1 MVNKKIDLKHQARRK
16 SIKEGIFAT
25 ARTSF
30 GDYYISPF
38 AIAIN
43 TSNSIVAMLTSL
55 SGLLG
60 PLSQT
65 LSPKTT
71 KNLTRKKV
79 VSRSVFLEALTW
91 IPIIIL
97 AILYYKGIMINLL
110 PIMLLISY
118 CLFTILSNISTPAW
132 FSWMGDIVDANYRG
146 RWFSKRNLITGFVSI
161 IIALVSSIFLDYFK
175 KNDLVMFGFIILF
188 GLAMISRLISWK
200 ILKKQYEPVQKTIER
215 KREPFFK
222 FLKNAPKN
230 NFGKFVLFRSSLAF
244 SAAIC
249 SPLLGVYLLR
259 NLNLSYINYMIVIMG
274 GTFVSLFT
282 LEIWGK
288 FADKYGNYKAI
299 VISSIFIPVL
309 PILWI
314 LYKSPVYLVLIPSVI
329 EGIVWAGLLLAAGNF
344 IYDNV
349 STEKRA
355 QAISYYNMMWGIG
368 VFLGASIGAILVG
381 IIKTPSLE
389 PVIIVFIISAV
400 IRTIVVIFWLP
411 KFKEIKKTEKFK
423 LTSAI
428 KYIIKREA
436 RTTIKEE
443 VHQLMTIKKYLKP

>member
-1 MVNKKIDLKHQARRK
+1 MVNKQIDLKHQARRK
-16 SIKEGIFAT
+16 SIKEGIFST
-25 ARTSF
+25 ARTYF

-55 SGLLG
+55 TGLLG

-65 LSPKTT
+65 LSPKPTRE
-71 KNLTRKKV
+71 LTRKKI

-97 AILYYKGIMINLL
+97 AILYYKGIMLNLL
-110 PIMLLISY
+110 PIILLISY
-118 CLFTILSNISTPAW
+118 CLFIILANLSTPAW
-132 FSWMGDIVDANYRG
+132 FSWMGDIVDAKYRG
-146 RWFSKRNLITGFVSI
+146 RWFSKRNLITGFISI

-175 KNDLVMFGFIILF
+175 KNNLVMFGFITLF
-188 GLAMISRLISWK
+188 ILAMISRIISWN
-200 ILKKQYEPVQKTIER
+200 ILKTQYEPPQKTIER
-215 KREPFFK
+215 KRESFLK

-282 LEIWGK
+282 LELWGK
-288 FADKYGNYKAI
+288 FADKYGNYKTI
-299 VISSIFIPVL
+299 VISAVCIPIL

-314 LYKSPVYLVLIPSVI
+314 LNKSTIYLVLIPSAL

-344 IYDNV
+344 IYDHS

-355 QAISYYNMMWGIG
+355 QSISHYNMMWGIG
-368 VFLGASIGAILVG
+368 VFLGASIGAILVEV
-381 IIKTPSLE
+381 IKTSLLE
-389 PVIIVFIISAV
+389 PVIIIFIISAV
-400 IRTIVVIFWLP
+400 VRVIVVIFWLP
-411 KFKEIKKTEKFK
+411 KFKEVKKTEKFK
-423 LTSAI
+423 LKNAI
-428 KYIIKREA
+428 KYIINKEA
-436 RTTIKEE
+436 KTTIKEE
-443 VHQLMTIKKYLKP
+443 VHQLMTIKKYLKT